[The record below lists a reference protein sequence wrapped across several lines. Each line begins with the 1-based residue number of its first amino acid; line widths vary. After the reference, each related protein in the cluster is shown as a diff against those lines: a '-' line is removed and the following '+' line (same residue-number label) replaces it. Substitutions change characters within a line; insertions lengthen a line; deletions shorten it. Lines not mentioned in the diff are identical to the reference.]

1 MTQLRNLKDPRG
13 IIRTC
18 MEIDR
23 YENEGDQLI
32 RKAVARLF
40 NEKTTPSRH
49 EVEGDLRLPRGRGR
63 SLRRRRECP
72 RRRRPRVRLTPGAQR
87 EDGGRGVTL
96 LLFLV
101 LVLVLAA
108 EFVNGWHDASNAIAT
123 VVSTRVLSPRVAILM
138 ATVFN
143 AVGAFSGTAVAATV
157 GKGIVD
163 PQAINLVTVASAMV
177 AIVVWEVFTWY
188 YGLPTSASHALVAGL
203 SGAGLAAGG
212 TRVLVWEGWQ
222 KVLIGVLFS
231 TFLGFFAG
239 LFLIAAIL
247 SICQKWSPGRV
258 RKVFGRA
265 QIFSA
270 VFMAFS
276 HGSNDGQKFIGV
288 FTLAL
293 LLAGV
298 IPEFRPSFGVVL
310 LCSVTMG
317 LGASVGGWR
326 IIRTMGMR
334 IAKLEPYHGFAAETR
349 RAPVSSSPRGSA
361 SRSAR
366 RIRSTRRSWES
377 ARRGDSRRCAGG
389 SSETW

>member
-1 MTQLRNLKDPRG
+1 MT
-13 IIRTC
+13 
-18 MEIDR
+18 
-23 YENEGDQLI
+23 
-32 RKAVARLF
+32 V
-40 NEKTTPSRH
+40 
-49 EVEGDLRLPRGRGR
+49 
-63 SLRRRRECP
+63 
-72 RRRRPRVRLTPGAQR
+72 
-87 EDGGRGVTL
+87 

-177 AIVVWEVFTWY
+177 AIVGWEVFTWY

-222 KVLIGVLFS
+222 KVLIGLMFS

-265 QIFSA
+265 QILSA

-317 LGASVGGWR
+317 LGTSVGGWR

-334 IAKLEPYHGFAAETR
+334 IAKLEPYHGFAAET
-349 RAPVSSSPRGSA
+349 AAGTCIELA
-361 SRSAR
+361 SRLGIPLSTTHTINTAIMGVGASQRFSAVR
-366 RIRSTRRSWES
+366 WGVVGDVVTAWVLTFPVCGAIGWLVAQVL
-377 ARRGDSRRCAGG
+377 ARLV
-389 SSETW
+389 